1 MDSVLQR
8 LRQASVCLALALG
21 PTLASAADIVIGQV
35 APLTGVLAPTGNGV
49 KLGIEA
55 YFARVNAQGGIRGS
69 TLRLVSRDDGYK
81 VAETL
86 KQTREL
92 LASEKPL
99 ALVGLVGTGN
109 VTALHTDGMLEK
121 EGIALVGVRSG
132 AMALREPVPP
142 TIFHTRASYA
152 AEVQRIIVQ
161 MQSMGLSRIAVFYQN
176 DPFGK
181 DGLAAAEAGLKAAG
195 MTLVA
200 TGAYEKGT
208 TEVGEAVKAIHAGD
222 PNGVIMVSNTAA
234 SAAFVKEMRTAGS
247 FSLLMAVSV
256 TAGPG
261 VAKRI
266 GNALARGLG
275 VVQVVPKPDS
285 GAVPISREL
294 MEDLKRIKSDEPPNH
309 TIMEGYLMA
318 KVLVEGIRRA
328 GENQRAAVIAALNTL
343 GDFDAGGVRIRY
355 SPTNHDGADYTDV
368 SILDRSGKLLR

>member
-1 MDSVLQR
+1 MRNASGSFTPGPNARRKVLNK
-8 LRQASVCLALALG
+8 
-21 PTLASAADIVIGQV
+21 AADALESKKDDFVSAMMGEIGATAGWAMFNLGLAAGMVREAAAITTQISGEVI
-35 APLTGVLAPTGNGV
+35 PSDH
-49 KLGIEA
+49 E
-55 YFARVNAQGGIRGS
+55 
-69 TLRLVSRDDGYK
+69 
-81 VAETL
+81 
-86 KQTREL
+86 
-92 LASEKPL
+92 
-99 ALVGLVGTGN
+99 GT
-109 VTALHTDGMLEK
+109 V
-121 EGIALVGVRSG
+121 